1 VPPHPGRPWAHPREI
16 SAFEEEIV
24 TIADLAETMV
34 ILLASG
40 IDLAVALLRLKE
52 ARHQSLARPDVDN
65 DGDR

>member
-1 VPPHPGRPWAHPREI
+1 M
-16 SAFEEEIV
+16 